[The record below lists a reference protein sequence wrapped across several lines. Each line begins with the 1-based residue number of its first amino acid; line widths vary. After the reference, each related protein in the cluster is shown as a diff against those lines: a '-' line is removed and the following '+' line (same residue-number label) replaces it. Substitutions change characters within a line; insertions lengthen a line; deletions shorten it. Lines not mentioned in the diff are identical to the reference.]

1 MTTCAPC
8 LLIYLSRRDRI
19 CFLLTPKGKEM
30 KITTDIS
37 NQCFC
42 SLKGYALA
50 AAAVLALVSLS
61 SFAAPFIYV
70 GDAFSGMSVRV
81 IDAATNTETTR
92 INTNGYDEVAIH
104 PSGGIIYATTRSGAS
119 NLGSLEVY
127 DVRNNNALLATIPL
141 GVRPNSIVVHPDGN
155 FIYVASRQEQVTHER
170 SPGIISVVDTST
182 NTVSATIELE
192 PYQRWNG
199 QFQYLAINSAGN
211 ILYVGSNSNRT
222 VTAYDT
228 NTLQPVATINVD
240 FEIFDLEIHPSGQ
253 YLYAASSEAIKV
265 IDTTTNSVVDSIF
278 VNSGYFTI
286 AVHPDGNTIYT
297 ANYGNSSVSVIDVT
311 TNTTTATISTPF
323 PPSLAIHP
331 SGDFVYVTGYNIPG
345 PVEGFVSVID
355 TANNQ
360 IIDTLHIGGLL
371 LSIAVGPMLD
381 PVGGAA
387 AGISA
392 ISVTCTNSTSGQ
404 SVSIGLGTEK
414 TWDCESSGL
423 QVNSGDAI
431 EMVVTGNAD

>member
-1 MTTCAPC
+1 
-8 LLIYLSRRDRI
+8 
-19 CFLLTPKGKEM
+19 M

-50 AAAVLALVSLS
+50 AAAVLALISPS
-61 SFAAPFIYV
+61 SFAAPFIYI
-70 GDAFSGMSVRV
+70 GDAFSGVRV
-81 IDAATNTETTR
+81 VDAATNTETTR
-92 INTNGYDEVAIH
+92 VNTKSYSEVAIH
-104 PSGGIIYATTRSGAS
+104 PSGGIIYAPMRSGAS
-119 NLGSLEVY
+119 YIGSLEVY
-127 DVRNNNALLATIPL
+127 DAKNNNALLATIPM
-141 GVRPNSIVVHPDGN
+141 GVLPNSIVVHPDGD
-155 FIYVASRQEQVTHER
+155 FVYVASQHEQATPER
-170 SPGIISVVDTST
+170 GPGIISVVNTST

-192 PYQRWNG
+192 PYQSRRG
-199 QFQYLAINSAGN
+199 QSLFLEINPAGN
-211 ILYVGSNSNRT
+211 ILYVGSNANRT
-222 VTAYDT
+222 ITAYDT
-228 NTLQPVATINVD
+228 NTLQPVTTINVD
-240 FEIFDLEIHPSGQ
+240 FEFFDLEIHPSGQ

-265 IDTTTNSVVDSIF
+265 IDTTTNSVVDSISAY
-278 VNSGYFTI
+278 VGYFSI

-371 LSIAVGPMLD
+371 LSIAIGPMLD

-431 EMVVTGNAD
+431 EMMVTGNAD